1 MPMGDVDYVG
11 AINVVEILV
20 GFFGQHLGEPDLLC
34 MVMLV
39 FGVIALY
46 NKFG

>member
-20 GFFGQHLGEPDLLC
+20 VFFGQHLGEPDLLC
-34 MVMLV
+34 RFMLA
-39 FGVIALY
+39 FGAIALY